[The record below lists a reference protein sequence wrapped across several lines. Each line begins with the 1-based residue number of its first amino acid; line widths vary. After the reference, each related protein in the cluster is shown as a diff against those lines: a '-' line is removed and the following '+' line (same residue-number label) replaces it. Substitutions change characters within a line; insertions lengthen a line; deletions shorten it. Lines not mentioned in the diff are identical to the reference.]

1 MHIGT
6 SILNKALKPDLSG
19 IDPRIGQHVGFGG
32 VIIHGLATYG
42 FAARSIVAKV
52 GMGDPMSLKA
62 IAARFTSPIKPGGT

>member
-6 SILNKALKPDLSG
+6 SILIRALKPGLSG
-19 IDPRIGQHVGFGG
+19 IDPRIGKRVGFGG
-32 VIIHGLATYG
+32 VILHGLATYG
-42 FAARSIVAKV
+42 FAARAIVAKV